1 MRVQMRAEISK
12 LHERLD
18 ATMIYVTH
26 DQTEAMTMGDR
37 ICVMNEGEIK
47 QVDRPIH
54 IYESP
59 ADIFTAGFVGLP
71 QMNFLNGRV
80 VASVDSSGLDFV
92 SLSEHPVVISLEKK
106 EDQSARLNE
115 GREVVLGVRPEHF
128 ILCSK
133 DDDEGIEAVV
143 EVREPLGAESFIY
156 LRLPSGES
164 LVVRLKGM
172 INLEV
177 GHSLFVKPDLKE
189 IHLFDTAS
197 KERV

>member
-71 QMNFLNGRV
+71 QNEFL
-80 VASVDSSGLDFV
+80 
-92 SLSEHPVVISLEKK
+92 
-106 EDQSARLNE
+106 
-115 GREVVLGVRPEHF
+115 
-128 ILCSK
+128 
-133 DDDEGIEAVV
+133 
-143 EVREPLGAESFIY
+143 
-156 LRLPSGES
+156 
-164 LVVRLKGM
+164 
-172 INLEV
+172 
-177 GHSLFVKPDLKE
+177 
-189 IHLFDTAS
+189 
-197 KERV
+197 ERSCGGFCR